1 MQQKRV
7 IDGIEVLIEGQ
18 GARRVV
24 MLHGWPDTY
33 RVWDAQVATLQAH
46 YRCVRFTLP
55 GFDASKPRRAYGLD
69 EMVATIANI
78 VNAVSPNDKV
88 ILLVHDWGA
97 AFGYQ
102 FCARYP
108 QRVERL
114 VGVDIGDAGSPQFFK
129 SLNLK
134 AKLGIAGYQLILAL
148 AWKIGGRLGNRMT
161 RGMAKLLRA
170 PSEPQ
175 IITSDMNFPYYI
187 TWTGAYGSYRKMQVL
202 NPQCPMLF
210 IYGRRKPF
218 MFHSPQW
225 AQMLND
231 KPGSKAMPFDTDHW
245 PMVRQP
251 QAFNLALLQWLAQ
264 P

>member
-1 MQQKRV
+1 MQQNIV
-7 IDGIEVLIEGQ
+7 IDGIDVIIEGE
-18 GARRVV
+18 GERTVV

-33 RVWDAQVATLQAH
+33 RVWDAQVAALQAH

-55 GFDASKPRRAYGLD
+55 GFDARKPRRAYGLD

-78 VNAVSPNDKV
+78 VNAVSPDDKV

-108 QRVERL
+108 HRVERL
-114 VGVDIGDAGSPQFFK
+114 VGVDIGDTGSPQFFQ
-129 SLNLK
+129 SLTWK

-148 AWKIGGRLGNRMT
+148 AWKLGGRLGTRMT
-161 RGMAKLLRA
+161 RGMARLLRA

-175 IITSDMNFPYYI
+175 TITSDMNFPYYI
-187 TWTGAYGSYRKMQVL
+187 TWTGAYGSYRQMQVL
-202 NPQCPMLF
+202 EPQCPMLF
-210 IYGRRKPF
+210 IYGRKKPF

-225 AQMLND
+225 AQRLNER
-231 KPGSKAMPFDTDHW
+231 PGSQALAFDADHW
-245 PMVRQP
+245 PMVRQS
-251 QAFNLALLQWLAQ
+251 QAFNAAVLQWLAQ